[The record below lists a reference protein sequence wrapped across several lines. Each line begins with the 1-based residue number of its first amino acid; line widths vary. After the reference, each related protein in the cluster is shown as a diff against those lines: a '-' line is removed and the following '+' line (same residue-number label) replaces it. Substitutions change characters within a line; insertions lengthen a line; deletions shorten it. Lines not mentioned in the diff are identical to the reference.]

1 MSENAPS
8 KLGNLWLIGVLCA
21 APVIASYVAYYFA
34 RTDAHTNYGELLET
48 RALPPVHLQLTDG
61 TAFQLSRLK
70 GKWVLLMVDAG
81 GCDDF
86 CQRKLFTLRQLRL
99 SQGKD
104 MARIERAWLISD
116 DVTPSAAA
124 VSAYQGTWLVR
135 AAGSDFLKLF
145 PAQGALADH
154 VYVID
159 PLGNLMMRYPRDFDP
174 RRMIKDITRLLR
186 RSKWQ

>member
-1 MSENAPS
+1 MSANAPG
-8 KLGNLWLIGVLCA
+8 KLANLGLIGVLCA

-34 RTDAHTNYGELLET
+34 RIDAQTNHGELLEP
-48 RALPPVHLQLTDG
+48 RPLPEVRLQLIDG
-61 TAFQLSRLK
+61 TAFQLSGLK

-86 CQRKLFTLRQLRL
+86 CQYKLHALRQLRL

-104 MARIERAWLISD
+104 MARIERTWLISD
-116 DVTPSAAA
+116 EVTPSAAA
-124 VSAYQGTWLVR
+124 VSAYHGTWLVR
-135 AAGSDFLKLF
+135 AAGGDFLKMF
-145 PAQGALADH
+145 PAQGGAADH

-174 RRMIKDITRLLR
+174 RGMVKDMARLLR
-186 RSKWQ
+186 RSKW

>member
-1 MSENAPS
+1 MPENAPS

-34 RTDAHTNYGELLET
+34 RTDAHTNYAELLET
-48 RALPPVHLQLTDG
+48 RPLPAAHLQLTDG

-116 DVTPSAAA
+116 DVTPAAAA

-174 RRMIKDITRLLR
+174 RRMIEDIARLLR
-186 RSKWQ
+186 HSKWQ

>member
-1 MSENAPS
+1 MSENAPG

-21 APVIASYVAYYFA
+21 APVIASYVAYYVA

-48 RALPPVHLQLTDG
+48 RALPAVHLQLTDD

-104 MARIERAWLISD
+104 KKSKEITNDNIQTRYRRCHQA
-116 DVTPSAAA
+116 
-124 VSAYQGTWLVR
+124 
-135 AAGSDFLKLF
+135 FH
-145 PAQGALADH
+145 GALRAFPEEADS
-154 VYVID
+154 
-159 PLGNLMMRYPRDFDP
+159 REQ
-174 RRMIKDITRLLR
+174 KAEE
-186 RSKWQ
+186 

>member
-1 MSENAPS
+1 MSAKAPG
-8 KLGNLWLIGVLCA
+8 KLGNLGLIGMLCA

-34 RTDAHTNYGELLET
+34 RTDAHTNHGELLET
-48 RALPPVHLQLTDG
+48 QSLPEVRLQLTDG

-81 GCDDF
+81 DCDDF
-86 CQRKLFTLRQLRL
+86 CQYKLFTLRQLRL

-116 DVTPSAAA
+116 DVTPLAAT

-135 AAGSDFLKLF
+135 AAGSDLLKLF
-145 PAQGALADH
+145 PAQGALVDH
-154 VYVID
+154 VYVVD

-174 RRMIKDITRLLR
+174 RRMVKDVARLLQH
-186 RSKWQ
+186 SKWQ